1 MKALKVF
8 FIIELKGGMANNDND
23 ISLINVV
30 NAYDT
35 YYIALQK
42 DLTDVDLGVN
52 QEPCYSPL
60 TEVDAQRNPFFWRTL
75 HLPRFNIFLDIFIR
89 KKQPVLNG
97 ALEIWKEIARAY
109 NSLRVNHTN
118 MAPFMNH
125 ILHTLT
131 HQFFVIMDDETYV
144 NGELGY
150 QLSDINYVAKLWRMG
165 LLRGYKECLLEGYE
179 DQAPFKTW
187 TMIAGGLRSLPIWSA
202 MALQYYYYERKFN
215 MSYDDFTLQDA
226 YRRLR
231 DESEDE
237 DFDDSRVDEFIDTTN
252 DFALTHR
259 ILCAAVLPQNVLFYE
274 EAG

>member
-1 MKALKVF
+1 
-8 FIIELKGGMANNDND
+8 MADNSDND
-23 ISLINVV
+23 DNGNNSNAVNVY
-30 NAYDT
+30 AT
-35 YYIALQK
+35 YYTALQK

-52 QEPCYSPL
+52 QVPCYSPL

-75 HLPRFNIFLDIFIR
+75 HLPRFNIFLEIFVH

-97 ALEIWKEIARAY
+97 GLEIWKEMARAY
-109 NSLRVNHTN
+109 NSLRDNRTD

-150 QLSDINYVAKLWRMG
+150 QLADINYVAKLWRFG
-165 LLRGYKECLLEGYE
+165 LLCGYKECLLEGYE
-179 DQAPFKTW
+179 DRAPFKMW
-187 TMIAGGLRSLPIWSA
+187 TMIAGGLRSLPIWAA
-202 MALQYYYYERKFN
+202 MVLQYYYYERKFN

-237 DFDDSRVDEFIDTTN
+237 DVDDSRVDEFIDTMN
-252 DFALTHR
+252 DFAETYR
-259 ILCAAVLPQNVLFYE
+259 ILRAAVLPQNVLFYE
-274 EAG
+274 EAA